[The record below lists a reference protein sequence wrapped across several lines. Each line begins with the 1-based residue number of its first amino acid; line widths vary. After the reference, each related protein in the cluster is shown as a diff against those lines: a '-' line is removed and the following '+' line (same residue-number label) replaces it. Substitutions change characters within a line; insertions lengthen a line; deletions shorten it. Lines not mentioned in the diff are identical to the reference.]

1 MKKCI
6 IFISTLFILLS
17 LQLSV
22 FAKNYGNYYPSYLPS
37 PGLIYIDCMTSLGR
51 GCLILNQSY
60 SENSSISCA
69 VNGGLFN
76 NTSSTINCY
85 FIRQNNGNY
94 YYIRFPYLSYPQYRV
109 DSSSS
114 FGQYDYFDL
123 NVTTIYNTNY
133 NFKDYSG
140 SDSQNDNAYFTI
152 FDKSILIFLCIDTLL
167 LSIIMFT
174 GFKSE

>member
-17 LQLSV
+17 LQFSV
-22 FAKNYGNYYPSYLPS
+22 FAKNYGNDYPSYLPS
-37 PGLIYIDCMTSLGR
+37 PGLIYIDCNTALGR
-51 GCLILNQSY
+51 GCLIINKSY
-60 SENSSISCA
+60 SDNSSISCA

-76 NTSSTINCY
+76 NTSSTVNCY
-85 FIRQNNGNY
+85 FLRKSTGDY
-94 YYIRFPYLSYPQYRV
+94 FFIRFPYLSYPEYRV
-109 DSSSS
+109 DS
-114 FGQYDYFDL
+114 GGIGGYTYYDL
-123 NVTTIYNTNY
+123 NVTDIYNSNY
-133 NFKDYSG
+133 NFNDYSG

-167 LSIIMFT
+167 LSIIMFR